1 MLQRHLP
8 LSYLGFFLCLIIAFA
23 ACEPEET
30 TINISGTITSQT
42 GDFVADA
49 TITASNR
56 ATTITDANGKY
67 SLFAPKDGTISIE
80 ANGFVSQTVDVNSRT
95 TIDISLDFDPWVTS
109 FAANNNSIKDPQFP
123 FNNLIPSVSL
133 PAPNAT
139 DPWFSAAPYA
149 GAVELTFGN
158 PWYSGWSFFER
169 IVAGNL
175 NSASLNIAGK
185 PTLVVNDNWMRTQG
199 NTINWSADT
208 VYILDSLVF
217 VESGQTLNIAAG
229 TVIQGRAGT
238 AEGASALV
246 IARGAQIMAIGTATN
261 PIIFTYEGDMGGS
274 AATNRGQ
281 WGGLV
286 ILGEA
291 SINTSLGENQIEG
304 IPVSDPR
311 GFYGGNNDLDNSGQL
326 SYVSIRHGGTSIGS
340 NNEINGLTL
349 GAVGSNTII
358 DHVEVIGNKDDGIE
372 WFGGTVNAKYLIA
385 AYCADDALDYDEGYR
400 GKNQFV
406 IVYMDP
412 SAGEYGGEHDG
423 GTSPQTGTPFST
435 PQFWNVTSVGN
446 TNSQALIFRDNAGGS
461 YHNSI
466 FTNYNKGISIEDEQ
480 RQEQD
485 SYKQFVDGN
494 LKISNSIFHNIGS
507 NSTPNDIFFID
518 YIQ

>member
-1 MLQRHLP
+1 MLRVQLSP
-8 LSYLGFFLCLIIAFA
+8 SYLSFFLFLIIVFT

-30 TINISGTITSQT
+30 TITVSGTVTSQA
-42 GDFVADA
+42 GALVDGAM
-49 TITASNR
+49 ITASSR
-56 ATTITDANGKY
+56 STTITDLSGKY
-67 SLFAPKDGTISIE
+67 SIIAPKDGTITIE
-80 ANGFVSQTVDVNSRT
+80 ADGFIPQTVDVNNQT
-95 TIDISLDFDPWVTS
+95 VIDISLDFDPWVTS
-109 FAANNNSIKDPQFP
+109 FSTNNNSIKDPQFP
-123 FNNLIPSVSL
+123 FNSLIPSASL

-149 GAVELTFGN
+149 GAVEISFGN
-158 PWYSGWSFFER
+158 PWYSGWSFFDR

-185 PTLVVNDNWMRTQG
+185 PTLVVNNSWMQAQG

-208 VYILDSLVF
+208 VYILDSFVF
-217 VESGQTLNIAAG
+217 VERGQTLHIAAG

-238 AEGASALV
+238 ATGASALI
-246 IARGAQIMAIGTATN
+246 IARGAQIMAIGTPTN

-274 AATNRGQ
+274 AASNRGQ
-281 WGGLV
+281 WGGLL

-291 SINTSLGENQIEG
+291 SINTSSGENQIEG
-304 IPVSDPR
+304 IPISDPR

-326 SYVSIRHGGTSIGS
+326 SYVSIRHGGTSIGAG
-340 NNEINGLTL
+340 NEINGLTL

-385 AYCADDALDYDEGYR
+385 AYCGDDALDYDEGYR

-406 IVYMDP
+406 IVYLDP
-412 SAGEYGGEHDG
+412 NAGEYGGEHDG

-446 TNSQALIFRDNAGGS
+446 SSSQALIFQDNAGGA

-466 FTNYNKGISIEDEQ
+466 FTNYDKGVAIEDEK

-494 LKISNSIFHNIGS
+494 LKIANSIFFNIGN
-507 NSTPNDIFFID
+507 NSTPDDIFFIN